1 MGRSF
6 YAECK
11 RVRNIKM
18 KDDLG
23 IKLTH
28 PTYREGLQAI
38 LSEQGLKN
46 T

>member
-11 RVRNIKM
+11 RVRNAKM
-18 KDDLG
+18 KEELG
-23 IKLTH
+23 VALKH
-28 PTYREGLQAI
+28 PTYRDGLQAV

-46 T
+46 A